1 MAHAMG
7 ILRSHMEPLENGYY
21 TGVTVHSHFY
31 HFGSTVHNHGTIY
44 ATQTPK
50 LSIRTLKSLVGMEF
64 SCLKHGKKCK
74 SRSLKF

>member
-1 MAHAMG
+1 MAPALG
-7 ILRSHMEPLENGYY
+7 VLRSHMEPLENRYY

-31 HFGSTVHNHGTIY
+31 HFHSIVHKHGTIY

-64 SCLKHGKKCK
+64 SCLKRGKKM
-74 SRSLKF
+74 